1 MNDDDDT
8 VQINLTRMKFY
19 IKYITH
25 VHLKLL
31 LFYSFFFP
39 SCACA
44 SVALLFFRLSVYA
57 IALHNKATLKT
68 ATAGR
73 FRTCKTL
80 FCPEQQSHH
89 GPEHVREGI
98 FGLSATVAPGAI
110 DVQRRDDE

>member
-1 MNDDDDT
+1 MHDGRLKKKNERHCDDMNDDDDT

-19 IKYITH
+19 IKYTTH

-57 IALHNKATLKT
+57 IALHNKATFKT
-68 ATAGR
+68 ATAPVVS
-73 FRTCKTL
+73 RT
-80 FCPEQQSHH
+80 
-89 GPEHVREGI
+89 V
-98 FGLSATVAPGAI
+98 
-110 DVQRRDDE
+110 